1 MQKDIIRARDT
12 RHKTQDSRPKTKGT
26 RQTPTLVFDKKTWV
40 VFGLG
45 FLVFGLLLT
54 GCAEEQQ
61 YGAVEP
67 ICVENIDKLEA
78 MEIAED
84 VLAKMHFTI
93 EKADAETAT
102 PRIDT
107 RRWRGYI
114 RTRPLAGAQFFE
126 FWRSDNAGA
135 DNRLESNLHSIR
147 RVVELNMSEQ
157 DEGPPQ
163 SRNRLCINCDVQKYR
178 LSMPEHEVSSSAR
191 AYEMFSESN
200 PALQN
205 LRLNPEQKAGMAWID
220 LGKDRQ
226 LAAEI
231 LKRISSMLDI
241 ENRES
246 RIE

>member
-1 MQKDIIRARDT
+1 MQKRKRI
-12 RHKTQDSRPKTKGT
+12 QDT
-26 RQTPTLVFDKKTWV
+26 RQTTLIRGV
-40 VFGLG
+40 G
-45 FLVFGLLLT
+45 FLILGLLLA
-54 GCAEEQQ
+54 GCTEQQQ
-61 YGAVEP
+61 YGSVKP
-67 ICVENIDKLEA
+67 ICVDNIDKIQA
-78 MEIAED
+78 METVED

-93 EKADAETAT
+93 EKADTKS
-102 PRIDT
+102 
-107 RRWRGYI
+107 GYI

-126 FWRSDNAGA
+126 FWRSDNVGA
-135 DNRLESNLHSIR
+135 DNWLESNLHSIR

-157 DEGPPQ
+157 DEG
-163 SRNRLCINCDVQKYR
+163 LCINCDVQKYR
-178 LSMPEHEVSSSAR
+178 LSLPEHHVSSSAR
-191 AYEMFSESN
+191 AYEMFSESS

-246 RIE
+246 SNEI

>member
-12 RHKTQDSRPKTKGT
+12 RHKSQDSRPKTKGT
-26 RQTPTLVFDKKTWV
+26 RQTPNLMFDEKTWV

-67 ICVENIDKLEA
+67 ICVENVNKLEA

-84 VLAKMHFTI
+84 VLAKMHFTL
-93 EKADAETAT
+93 EKADAEPAT
-102 PRIDT
+102 PGIDT

-126 FWRSDNAGA
+126 FWRSDNVGT

-163 SRNRLCINCDVQKYR
+163 SGNRLCINCDVQKYR

>member
-1 MQKDIIRARDT
+1 MQKSRR
-12 RHKTQDSRPKTKGT
+12 TQKSEVRSQKSGYLSSVLRP
-26 RQTPTLVFDKKTWV
+26 LSSVL
-40 VFGLG
+40 GLG
-45 FLVFGLLLT
+45 FLVFGLLLA
-54 GCAEEQQ
+54 GCAEQQ
-61 YGAVEP
+61 QNGAVKP
-67 ICVENIDKLEA
+67 ICVENIDMLQA

-93 EKADAETAT
+93 EKADAE
-102 PRIDT
+102 
-107 RRWRGYI
+107 RGFI

-126 FWRSDNAGA
+126 FWRSDNVGA
-135 DNRLESNLHSIR
+135 SNWLESNLHSIR

-157 DEGPPQ
+157 DKGPPQ
-163 SRNRLCINCDVQKYR
+163 SGNRLCINCDVQKYR
-178 LSMPEHEVSSSAR
+178 LSMPEHQVSSSAR
-191 AYEMFSESN
+191 AYKMFSESN

-231 LKRISSMLDI
+231 LKRISSMLDTRYSLLDI
-241 ENRES
+241 ENQES

>member
-12 RHKTQDSRPKTKGT
+12 RDKTQDSRPKTKGT
-26 RQTPTLVFDKKTWV
+26 RQTPNLIIDKKTWV
-40 VFGLG
+40 VLGLG
-45 FLVFGLLLT
+45 FLVFGLLLA

-67 ICVENIDKLEA
+67 ICVENVNKLEA

-102 PRIDT
+102 AGIDT
-107 RRWRGYI
+107 RSWRGFI

-135 DNRLESNLHSIR
+135 DNWLESNLHSIR

-163 SRNRLCINCDVQKYR
+163 SGNRLCINCDVQKYR
-178 LSMPEHEVSSSAR
+178 LSMPEHQVSSSAR

-226 LAAEI
+226 LATEI
-231 LKRISSMLDI
+231 LERIKQQIASERAASNEI
-241 ENRES
+241 
-246 RIE
+246 